1 MTTINTLIIKSH
13 RSLNTYFIRND
24 CGTFS
29 STPLNITLQTVFSPL
44 FNETS
49 TEKGSL
55 LLDLNFLRSFAT
67 SRGSGLDVDRFTG
80 KDAIC

>member
-1 MTTINTLIIKSH
+1 MTTINTLIIKFH
-13 RSLNTYFIRND
+13 RSLNTYFIRNN

-29 STPLNITLQTVFSPL
+29 SIPLNITLQIVFFPL
-44 FNETS
+44 FNATS

-67 SRGSGLDVDRFTG
+67 SRGSGLDVGRFAE